1 MDQRDVLQKK
11 FRIFIWLSL
20 FVLIMEVAGGLYANS
35 LALISD
41 AGHVLIDLLALLLAY
56 FAMRLTQRGTT
67 KTFTFGYYRAE
78 ILAAI
83 ANGIILILL
92 TLFIFYQSYQRFL
105 TVQKINGPEMFVIAS
120 IGFIA
125 NLYVVIRM
133 QKEEKGNLNVRGA
146 YLHVLSD
153 TVSSVGVV
161 IAGVLIIV
169 TGNYIFDPIMSALI
183 GVFILISC
191 LRLIR
196 ESTHILM
203 EAVPENIDIQ
213 KVSEDIQNI
222 ACVKEVHDL
231 HIWSIASDVYALN
244 AHIILDTK
252 DTNSLNQII
261 SQINEM
267 LKSKY
272 NINHSV
278 IQSECESCAD
288 ANHHDASVSCFLDKD
303 RVQKKSK

>member
-1 MDQRDVLQKK
+1 MEQRDLLQKK
-11 FRIFIWLSL
+11 FRVFIFLSV
-20 FVLIMEVAGGLYANS
+20 FVLLMEVIGGILTNS

-56 FAMRLTQRGTT
+56 FAMQLTKRGATQ
-67 KTFTFGYYRAE
+67 TFTFGFYRAE

-83 ANGIILILL
+83 ANGVILILL
-92 TLFIFYQSYQRFL
+92 TLFIFYQSYLRFL
-105 TVQKINGPEMFVIAS
+105 TTQRINGPEMFTIAV
-120 IGFIA
+120 IGFLA
-125 NLYVVIRM
+125 NLYVVFKM
-133 QKEEKGNLNVRGA
+133 HGEEKENLNVRGA

-161 IAGVLIIV
+161 VAGFLIIV
-169 TGNYIFDPIMSALI
+169 TGNYIFDPIMSTLI

-191 LRLIR
+191 LRLIS

-203 EAVPENIDIQ
+203 EAVPKHIDIQ
-213 KVSEDIQNI
+213 KVSADIQNI
-222 ACVKEVHDL
+222 PSVKEVHNL

-244 AHIILDTK
+244 AHILIDAK
-252 DTNSLNQII
+252 DANSLNQIV

-272 NINHSV
+272 NITHSV
-278 IQSECESCAD
+278 IQSECEYCVD
-288 ANHHDASVSCFLDKD
+288 QPNN
-303 RVQKKSK
+303 KKP